1 MKIKINKNKKKEQ
14 KRKEKRKEKRRR
26 KLEISFFLEDAVYAH
41 NMAYDGKKN
50 ILEHT
55 EIQVHLRQ

>member
-1 MKIKINKNKKKEQ
+1 MKIKINKHKKKEQ

-41 NMAYDGKKN
+41 NMAYDGKK
-50 ILEHT
+50 IY
-55 EIQVHLRQ
+55 